1 MILDH
6 NFASRVRRLSRTPSG
21 KIKKA
26 ELRAQLAQP

>member
-1 MILDH
+1 MLLIATSPLEFDD
-6 NFASRVRRLSRTPSG
+6 FPRAPSG